1 MLLTILIIFTVFKI
15 NFIFCPNVDPLRA
28 TITCEDQR
36 GFIKCHVILG
46 TPVREVV
53 RLLRSCGGRSRTSTY
68 TERQIYRIYH
78 EFTDIQQ
85 GIEPEDHQENC
96 PATATDVQHEAQLRE
111 ILNEDRSLNEH
122 EMANMLGIS
131 QASVSRLM
139 QRIGMVKVA
148 SRWVPHNLT
157 EVEKQ
162 RRVEIVTDMIN
173 WHVTDVTFL
182 DRIIAIDEAWLYSY
196 DPKDP
201 QSRKEWRYSN
211 EPSHGS
217 KLNFKF
223 FQKLLVTSFFILG
236 QPE

>member
-15 NFIFCPNVDPLRA
+15 NLIFCPNVNPLRA

-53 RLLRSCGGRSRTSTY
+53 RLLRSCGGSSRTSTY
-68 TERQIYRIYH
+68 SERQIYRIYQ
-78 EFTDIQQ
+78 EFSNMQQ
-85 GIEPEDHQENC
+85 GIEPEQQQREC
-96 PATATDVQHEAQLRE
+96 PRTATDQQHEEQLLR

-122 EMANMLGIS
+122 EMANMLGVSQKSIS
-131 QASVSRLM
+131 RMM
-139 QRIGMVKVA
+139 QRIGMAKVA

-157 EVEKQ
+157 EIGKQ

-173 WHVTDVTFL
+173 WHVTDATFL
-182 DRIIAIDEAWLYSY
+182 DRIIAIDETWLYSY
-196 DPKDP
+196 DPRDP
-201 QSRKEWRYSN
+201 QSRKEWCYPN
-211 EPSHGS
+211 EPRHGS

-223 FQKLLVTSFFILG
+223 F
-236 QPE
+236 